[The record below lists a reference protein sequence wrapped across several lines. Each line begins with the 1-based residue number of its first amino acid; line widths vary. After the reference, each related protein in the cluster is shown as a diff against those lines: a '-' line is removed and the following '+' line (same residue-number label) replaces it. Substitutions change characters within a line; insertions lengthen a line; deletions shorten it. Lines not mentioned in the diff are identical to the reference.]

1 MATFFVNSTSGEL
14 MAARIAARAGANPF
28 AIDGCGPN
36 CSFLYEA
43 PETKKVGRQR
53 SILGRS
59 YSCDRRS
66 ELNI

>member
-14 MAARIAARAGANPF
+14 IAARIAARAGANPF

-43 PETKKVGRQR
+43 PASKEVDFGALLFMRYA
-53 SILGRS
+53 I
-59 YSCDRRS
+59 
-66 ELNI
+66 

>member
-14 MAARIAARAGANPF
+14 IAARIAARAGANPF

-36 CSFLYEA
+36 CSYLYEA
-43 PETKKVGRQR
+43 PASKEVDFGH
-53 SILGRS
+53 LGRF
-59 YSCDRRS
+59 YSCDIRP